1 MRPFRDGGYWL
12 LVPKPWKRRQFVGRI
27 DRVVEAKK
35 CRRLEDIVTVLKS
48 TRKNRRNNIRPD
60 YADGQSLFVLPK
72 TLSKGV
78 RLWKNYEARFKKWLE
93 RNGFEPAAADNISED
108 VPGNECQSPAHE
120 LSALNLSSFYEE
132 DPLRG
137 YYTIW
142 HCNTTK
148 VPKKKIATTEKFF
161 DYLDSLSK
169 SAVVERCL
177 SKPPSGGVSG
187 RIEDSSSLSAKGR
200 DTLQRWSRLAS
211 HYDAGQESGE
221 DEDPVEMWNRAVEN
235 SMICNS
241 SMDLSSI
248 SSAPFNE
255 PSSSGIHS
263 CETEGSPMATSTAVR
278 SKGSR
283 SRRQSSRRESE
294 DSPNVAIPHSTSCK
308 DSGKRVEDSEPVES
322 TNSVELAKDQCENRP
337 TPARPDAADGV
348 SELRRRSSRVF
359 ALKSMENT
367 PVRRK
372 DSKKGLDKGLPTL
385 DSKDVDGICC
395 ETPMT
400 NLENLQD
407 KDIKKSLTAVQSPII
422 SKTGGKDSGSDPSP
436 SSTSRGK
443 SRRTTTPKSASNQSP
458 PVITRSSLRK
468 RTLGTPKS
476 ESNEPGGTPNPQMKR
491 TKLQKDSN
499 EGTPR
504 TVTKSSTPSSK
515 KT

>member
-1 MRPFRDGGYWL
+1 MAVTGYL
-12 LVPKPWKRRQFVGRI
+12 FQNRGKGDSL
-27 DRVVEAKK
+27 VVEAKK

-148 VPKKKIATTEKFF
+148 VPKKKIATTEK
-161 DYLDSLSK
+161 
-169 SAVVERCL
+169 
-177 SKPPSGGVSG
+177 PPSGGVSG

-211 HYDAGQESGE
+211 HYDAGQES
-221 DEDPVEMWNRAVEN
+221 V
-235 SMICNS
+235 
-241 SMDLSSI
+241 

-515 KT
+515 SV